1 MQRCQ
6 IITGNSWI
14 AISIDQ
20 SLKDLRQ
27 LVHSWKINFTKKI
40 FIWIKKRTL
49 IFISY
54 LLSRCYVSRMIPL
67 VMRFRRR
74 GRSLLC
80 AKSFSHNLRFSKPE
94 VSTGS
99 SALPA
104 APTSA
109 VENRRFSSTLSF
121 SLPLSSTR
129 RHLGSPRR
137 SVSLSFLPDLNAR
150 ISRAL
155 WLVEKEE
162 RFGNSNLR
170 LHAFHK
176 DGNLMRLMR
185 KIFFQAWRRK
195 FEIQLGR
202 DFCAKK

>member
-1 MQRCQ
+1 M
-6 IITGNSWI
+6 
-14 AISIDQ
+14 
-20 SLKDLRQ
+20 
-27 LVHSWKINFTKKI
+27 HSWKKNFEK
-40 FIWIKKRTL
+40 FLIWIKKTL
-49 IFISY
+49 ILISY

-67 VMRFRRR
+67 VMRFHKR
-74 GRSLLC
+74 GRSLLS
-80 AKSFSHNLRFSKPE
+80 AKPFSHNLWFSKPE

-121 SLPLSSTR
+121 SLPPSSTR
-129 RHLGSPRR
+129 RHLGSLRR

-176 DGNLMRLMR
+176 DGNFMRLMR
-185 KIFFQAWRRK
+185 KIFSQAWRRK

-202 DFCAKK
+202 DFCANNKRKFSLNLSWILLKVDSKI